1 MKIKTWK
8 DNSFAEQRALFTLP
22 SRACRSV
29 NSSCW
34 TYLAD
39 VHLSSRNS
47 PHVFPCMLL
56 TEGRTPLRLR
66 MASRRGRG
74 PSSELR
80 KVQVVATLL
89 LVRTRNKRRD
99 SKVLGGISS
108 SSAWHRDAVCVRR
121 LSVTLAGLPRK
132 SASTKDRFLSGL
144 GFRPPFILTQCV
156 RADAWRGGLFTSWC
170 QEEEEEK
177 RERGRGQHPS
187 IPFQGTIL
195 APKDSN

>member
-1 MKIKTWK
+1 M
-8 DNSFAEQRALFTLP
+8 F
-22 SRACRSV
+22 
-29 NSSCW
+29 SC
-34 TYLAD
+34 
-39 VHLSSRNS
+39 
-47 PHVFPCMLL
+47 P
-56 TEGRTPLRLR
+56 
-66 MASRRGRG
+66 
-74 PSSELR
+74 
-80 KVQVVATLL
+80 

-108 SSAWHRDAVCVRR
+108 SSAWHREAVCVRR

-177 RERGRGQHPS
+177 REREEGTN
-187 IPFQGTIL
+187 IPVSLSKGPPL
-195 APKDSN
+195 PPKTVTRPQLPE

>member
-1 MKIKTWK
+1 
-8 DNSFAEQRALFTLP
+8 
-22 SRACRSV
+22 
-29 NSSCW
+29 
-34 TYLAD
+34 
-39 VHLSSRNS
+39 
-47 PHVFPCMLL
+47 MLL
-56 TEGRTPLRLR
+56 TEGRTPLHLR
-66 MASRRGRG
+66 TASRRGRG

-89 LVRTRNKRRD
+89 VFMPSGENKKQEKGFQSPPR
-99 SKVLGGISS
+99 GISS

-177 RERGRGQHPS
+177 RERGRDQHPS
-187 IPFQGTIL
+187 ISFQGTTP